1 MQLIYVNGT
10 VIMFSVFDFFFIL
23 YTAKMMITF
32 LYIFHLLNRHL
43 RWAPQICSQV
53 CFQSS

>member
-10 VIMFSVFDFFFIL
+10 VMIFSVFDFFFIL
-23 YTAKMMITF
+23 YTAKMTITF
-32 LYIFHLLNRHL
+32 LYIFHLLNSHL
-43 RWAPQICSQV
+43 RWALQICSQV